1 MDLCLEHESFGVYEQ
16 MPLTAFDLLTSVVA
30 ALFCAHSGTLDRL
43 AIDNACTG
51 LRVSFQANSQTF
63 SDSLVDLS
71 PSAIDAPLSEVVID
85 GRPSLGKSWGSIRHY
100 WQPLFRT

>member
-63 SDSLVDLS
+63 SDSLVDF
-71 PSAIDAPLSEVVID
+71 PQV
-85 GRPSLGKSWGSIRHY
+85 PSLGAI
-100 WQPLFRT
+100 F